1 MLSPLQSKNI
11 LKFKFIFYLSLKEC
25 TEYGKCLE
33 SSGETFGSLNLS
45 IRSII
50 SKLKQKYEV
59 DTTKEEDSE
68 MSKYIRLLYLKE
80 LNADFIE
87 LQKEYELF
95 KQMFFN

>member
-11 LKFKFIFYLSLKEC
+11 FKFKFIFDLSLKEC

-59 DTTKEEDSE
+59 DASKQEDSE